1 VSYVIGT
8 IIKNRCGGT
17 DMGFF
22 NALFGQP
29 TPPPLPAVISIL
41 PAAAVNEIKGGRL
54 PILNTDNIFLKK
66 GEYCH
71 YIDKAILLKEKTK
84 KYYQGKRVGYS
95 MPGLFKGDRINVGGG
110 TVKPI
115 EEVIIEQFKGIL
127 YITNKRIIFV
137 AKQNGFDKMYRYLSA
152 VIPYSNAIEFQYGS
166 TVYCLL
172 VPDGSLINEVI
183 KLINT

>member
-1 VSYVIGT
+1 
-8 IIKNRCGGT
+8 
-17 DMGFF
+17 MGFF
-22 NALFGQP
+22 VALFGQP
-29 TPPPLPAVISIL
+29 TPPPLPTVTSIL
-41 PAAAVNEIKGGRL
+41 PVAAVNEIKGGRL
-54 PILNTDNIFLKK
+54 PVLNTDTIFQKK
-66 GEYCH
+66 DEYCH

-84 KYYQGKRVGYS
+84 KHYKGKHVGYS
-95 MPGLFKGDRINVGGG
+95 VPGLFKGDRIHVGGG
-110 TVKPI
+110 TVDPV
-115 EEVIIEQFKGIL
+115 EEIITEQFKGIL

-172 VPDGSLINEVI
+172 VPDGSLANDVI